1 MTWLVKD
8 MKNRWLAILLIG
20 TLICCGLA
28 VAVQPV
34 KEPVDKLVLIHY
46 KNNANSKFVPATDQ
60 ATFYKL
66 LGVKWKT
73 SSAVNYYVNSKD
85 QSDIDAI
92 QAAFSTWDDNTGAN
106 LFWYNGS
113 TETNTATLDNTN
125 TVFWG
130 PIPNRNVIAVTTIW
144 YTRQTKQIVDA
155 DIEMNSNLPWSNSGA
170 SGAFDIQDI
179 ATHEAGHVCGLGDL
193 YNAPASEL
201 TMYGYSSTGETKK
214 DSLGAGDVLG
224 IHVLYG
230 I

>member
-20 TLICCGLA
+20 TLLCCGLA

-46 KNNANSKFVPATDQ
+46 KNNVNSKFVPATDQ

-66 LGVKWKT
+66 LGVKWKVFP
-73 SSAVNYYVNSKD
+73 VNYYINPGEH
-85 QSDIDAI
+85 DIQAI
-92 QAAFSTWDDNTGAN
+92 QAAFSTWDDNTSKE
-106 LFWYNGS
+106 LFSYCGS
-113 TETNTATLDNTN
+113 TEADTATLDNTN

-130 PIPNRNVIAVTTIW
+130 PISNRNVIAVTTIW

-155 DIEMNSNLPWSNSGA
+155 DIEMNSNLPWSSSGA

-214 DSLGAGDVLG
+214 TDLGTGDIMG

-230 I
+230 N